1 MKIYLTE
8 NIKKYRKQLG
18 LSQRELSKISGVPL
32 SMITKIEQGVSTQPT
47 IQTVAKLSKTM
58 GIPIDKLIKD

>member
-32 SMITKIEQGVSTQPT
+32 SMLTKIEQGVSTQPT
-47 IQTVAKLSKTM
+47 IQTVAKIAEALKLS
-58 GIPIDKLIKD
+58 IDKLIVG

>member
-8 NIKKYRKQLG
+8 NTKKYRKQLG

-47 IQTVAKLSKTM
+47 IQTVAKIAEALKLS
-58 GIPIDKLIKD
+58 IDKLIVG